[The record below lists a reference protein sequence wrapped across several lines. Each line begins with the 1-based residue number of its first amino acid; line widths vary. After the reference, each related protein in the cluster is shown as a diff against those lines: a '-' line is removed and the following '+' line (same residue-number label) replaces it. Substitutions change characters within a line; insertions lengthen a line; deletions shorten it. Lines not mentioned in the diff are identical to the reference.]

1 DIEKRA
7 QCGRRP
13 DPSRSI
19 AARHVELRGITA
31 QALHE
36 RVVLSGGPDRNP
48 HVILEPVHRGVRD
61 ANALRIEEP
70 HEVLAIRMPDQDKIA
85 KALRDVESKLHCRD
99 SNLFPILR
107 DERGV
112 LAEEWIP
119 YNGTNG
125 FERNNTHVAEPL
137 PILDRHHV
145 RSAAKQKS

>member
-1 DIEKRA
+1 
-7 QCGRRP
+7 
-13 DPSRSI
+13 
-19 AARHVELRGITA
+19 
-31 QALHE
+31 
-36 RVVLSGGPDRNP
+36 
-48 HVILEPVHRGVRD
+48 
-61 ANALRIEEP
+61 
-70 HEVLAIRMPDQDKIA
+70 MPDQDKIA
-85 KALRDVESKLHCRD
+85 KALRDVEPKLHCRD

-145 RSAAKQKS
+145 RSAAKHKPARAKIFDKDLNTKIRSSIRLIRLCW